1 MYENNITQ
9 SYGMPPSLLF
19 SLILNN
25 ILKLDDLDTA
35 LELYFKRMEL
45 AELGNVPVPQ
55 NSDMPSSENEKILEV
70 SIIRK
75 QKDAISP
82 SSNLRRSNRTLP
94 NSPESTPAKKLK
106 GTAPSSKAP
115 VTKETDIGKS
125 QPNILNPIQPPN
137 IHMLGH
143 FLSERV
149 GRHVTSINPLVEVD

>member
-1 MYENNITQ
+1 
-9 SYGMPPSLLF
+9 
-19 SLILNN
+19 
-25 ILKLDDLDTA
+25 
-35 LELYFKRMEL
+35 
-45 AELGNVPVPQ
+45 
-55 NSDMPSSENEKILEV
+55 MPSSENEKILEV

-94 NSPESTPAKKLK
+94 NSPESTPAKKFK
-106 GTAPSSKAP
+106 GTTPSSKAP

-149 GRHVTSINPLVEVD
+149 GRHVTSINPLVEVDQYFGMQWHLIFGDIVVVQRGRMHETSITPLVEVF